1 MKKTILIL
9 LAITISSGTILTSC
23 TAVKNTNKT
32 QRGAGIGAVAGGII
46 GGVLGNNLGG
56 GGKGAMGAAIGA
68 AVGGTAGGLIGRRMD
83 RQARQIQVALPAAN
97 VVRVGDGIRLVLG
110 ENSIRF
116 DTNKSVLNTIS
127 QTNLDKLVP
136 VLNEYADTD
145 IVISGYTDSSGN
157 STSNQKLSE
166 QRALAV
172 KTYLSSKG
180 INTSRFTVVG
190 MGMADPIASNDTAE
204 GKSQNRRVEFA
215 ITAKQ

>member
-56 GGKGAMGAAIGA
+56 GVKGAMGAAIGA

>member
-116 DTNKSVLNTIS
+116 DTNKSVLNSVS
-127 QTNLDKLVP
+127 QANLDKLVP
-136 VLNEYADTD
+136 VLNEYSDTD

-157 STSNQKLSE
+157 SAINQKLSE

-172 KTYLSSKG
+172 KTYLTSKG
-180 INTSRFTVVG
+180 INTSRFTAVG
-190 MGMADPIASNDTAE
+190 LGMADPIASNDTPE